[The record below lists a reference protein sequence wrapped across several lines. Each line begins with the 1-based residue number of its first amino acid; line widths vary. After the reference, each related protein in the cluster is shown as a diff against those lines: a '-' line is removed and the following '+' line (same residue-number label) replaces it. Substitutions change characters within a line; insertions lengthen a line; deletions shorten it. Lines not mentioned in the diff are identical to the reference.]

1 MSASVMLESQNL
13 NVRIGEQQICRDA
26 NFKFQAGECW
36 GILGINGAGKT
47 TLLHTLAGLR
57 SPESG
62 QISLKGNPLQHMSRR
77 TISRHLGLMPQ
88 DTPDPFP
95 ATVLDTALIGR
106 HPHLSR
112 WQWESSQDIEQAQAI
127 LEQVDLRGFE
137 QRQVNTLSGGER
149 RRLALATLLVQTPAM
164 LLLDEPTN
172 HLDLHHQHKLLRLLR
187 DQADNGASI
196 VMVLH
201 DINHVVRYCDH
212 VLLLFGNGE
221 ISQGRQDAILNAEVL
236 SRLYDHPVIEVALEQ
251 QRFFTSA

>member
-1 MSASVMLESQNL
+1 MNAAVLESHNL

-62 QISLKGNPLQHMSRR
+62 QISLRGDLLQHMSRR
-77 TISRHLGLMPQ
+77 TIARHLGLMPQ

-112 WQWESSQDIEQAQAI
+112 WQWESSQDIEQTQAI

-137 QRQVNTLSGGER
+137 QRQVTTLSGGER
-149 RRLALATLLVQTPAM
+149 RRLALATLLVQAPAM

-236 SRLYDHPVIEVALEQ
+236 TRLYDHPVIEVALEQ
-251 QRFFTSA
+251 QSFFTSA